1 LAGISLKA
9 TVGDNGIIAR
19 AKKAG
24 EAMERAAVQEELELM
39 LVDLQTEKIIQ
50 NIIDKISKDSTVI
63 IIAHRKSTIESSDN
77 IIYLKEG
84 CIDKVVSKSR
94 V

>member
-1 LAGISLKA
+1 MAGISLKA

-39 LVDLQTEKIIQ
+39 LIDLQTEKIEKGGEVTGEDIK
-50 NIIDKISKDSTVI
+50 NALSKITVQPHTSFI
-63 IIAHRKSTIESSDN
+63 
-77 IIYLKEG
+77 
-84 CIDKVVSKSR
+84 
-94 V
+94 